1 MSTRDVV
8 ASPAIRYG
16 LAIVSVALALL
27 ITQSLQPTVF
37 PTPLFFSAIVI
48 STWYGGSGPGL
59 FAVLLA
65 TALLQYYFVSEART
79 LSARPPEILYLA
91 QFSLPALLTCWFVKK
106 RKEAEADLKEARDQ
120 LEARVQQRTAEL
132 RESNEQLQREI
143 AERKRAEEAFH
154 KSQADLAHLTRIT
167 TMSALTTSIAHE
179 VNQPLAAIV
188 TTGDACLRWLAAQPP
203 NWDRI
208 KDSVSRMINE
218 GTRAGEVIKRI
229 RALSTK
235 TSLHKSALQIND
247 LVHDVVS
254 LLKVELAKNKVSLR
268 DELGDCPPVFG
279 DPVQLQQVVL
289 NLLVNGIEAMSDVTA
304 RPRTLCI
311 RSRRLVADRVQVSVQ
326 DCGCGF
332 DPQGSERLFETFFTT
347 KPNGVGM
354 GLSISR
360 TIIES
365 HGGKLSAI
373 ANADHGAT
381 FTFELPIADGSE
393 P

>member
-1 MSTRDVV
+1 M
-8 ASPAIRYG
+8 ASLAIRYG
-16 LAIVSVALALL
+16 LTIVSVALALL

-37 PTPLFFSAIVI
+37 PTPLFFSAIVL

-65 TALLQYYFVSEART
+65 SALLQYYFVSEAQT

-106 RKEAEADLKEARDQ
+106 RREAEVELKGARDQ

-132 RESNEQLQREI
+132 RESNEQLQLEI
-143 AERKRAEEAFH
+143 VERKRAEEAFH
-154 KSQADLAHLTRIT
+154 KTRADLAHLTRIT

-188 TTGDACLRWLAAQPP
+188 TTGDACLRWLAAEPP
-203 NWDRI
+203 NWDRV
-208 KDSVSRMINE
+208 KDSVSRIINE

-247 LVHDVVS
+247 VIHDVVA
-254 LLKVELAKNKVSLR
+254 LLRVELAKNRILVS

-289 NLLVNGIEAMSDVTA
+289 NLAINGIEAMSDITT
-304 RPRTLCI
+304 RPRTLSI
-311 RSRRLVADRVQVSVQ
+311 RSYRLGANRVQVSVQ

-332 DPQGSERLFETFFTT
+332 DPQQAERLFETFFST

-360 TIIES
+360 TIIEA

-373 ANADHGAT
+373 ANPDYGAT